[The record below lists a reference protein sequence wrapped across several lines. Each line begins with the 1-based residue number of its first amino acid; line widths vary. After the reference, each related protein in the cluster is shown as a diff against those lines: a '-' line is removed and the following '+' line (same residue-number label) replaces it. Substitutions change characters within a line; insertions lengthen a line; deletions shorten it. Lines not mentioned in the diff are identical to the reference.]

1 VQLKF
6 ASLGAMV
13 SRHVAPIAARRDL
26 GGSAGNFKLSRIS
39 AATILKLPNVNG
51 QRVIPVGTRNLV
63 RPILPVEI
71 VPSRPTWIRAALI
84 KQGDRS

>member
-13 SRHVAPIAARRDL
+13 SRHVASVAARRDL
-26 GGSAGNFKLSRIS
+26 GGSAGNFKLPRIS

-51 QRVIPVGTRNLV
+51 RRVIPVGRVGRARDWVWYDAAT
-63 RPILPVEI
+63 
-71 VPSRPTWIRAALI
+71 SREAA
-84 KQGDRS
+84 Q